1 MTTSAPPATGLP
13 VDLSEGDS
21 NLSSHRRRWSE
32 TAIDADT
39 RQWLAR
45 DARAFVHQSLSTPC
59 LNVLSAC
66 RGSVIEDLQ
75 GRAFLDFH
83 GNSVHQVGFSHPR
96 VIAAIKD
103 QLDRLAFCTRRY
115 TNQPAIRLAEKLI
128 AITPEPLGRA
138 LFAPGGTTA
147 VGMAMKAARAATGRF
162 KIVSMWDAFH
172 GASMDAMSISGETMF
187 RQGVGPLL
195 PGAQQVPPAEPY
207 RCLWDP
213 EGRCDSCGLKCAA
226 YIDYVL
232 EKEGD
237 VGAVIAEP
245 VRNTAVNP
253 PPPGYWQAVRRICD
267 RRGALLIMDET
278 AICLGRTGRMFACE
292 RFDVVP
298 DILTLGKGLGGGVIP
313 FAAMIVKKDLVDA
326 PEKALGHYTHEKNPV
341 AAAAGLAAID
351 VIESEGLVARADEL
365 GRFALARLESMKT
378 EHPLIGDVRGVGLLM
393 GIDLVTDRQTKVRA
407 VDAANRL
414 MYECLHR
421 GLSFKTSQGS
431 FIPLSPP
438 LNIDR
443 KDLDNALDI
452 LDQSLSVVEAD
463 L

>member
-1 MTTSAPPATGLP
+1 MTQPDSSSSAAP

-21 NLSSHRRRWSE
+21 NLSSHRRRWDE
-32 TAIDADT
+32 TAIDDDT

-45 DARAFVHQSLSTPC
+45 DARAFIHQSLSTPC

-75 GRAFLDFH
+75 GRTFFDFH
-83 GNSVHQVGFSHPR
+83 GNSVHQLGFSHPR
-96 VIAAIKD
+96 VIAAIKH

-128 AITPEPLGRA
+128 AITPAPLERV

-187 RQGVGPLL
+187 RHGVGPLL

-213 EGRCDSCGLKCAA
+213 KGRCDSCGLKCAA

-253 PPPGYWQAVRRICD
+253 PPPGYWKAVRRICD

-298 DILTLGKGLGGGVIP
+298 DILTMGKGLGGGVIP
-313 FAAMIVKKDLVDA
+313 FAAMIAKTDLIDA

-365 GRFALARLESMKT
+365 GRHAMVRLESMKT
-378 EHPLIGDVRGVGLLM
+378 VHPLIGDVRGVGLLM
-393 GIDLVTDRQTKVRA
+393 GMDLVTDRHTKARA
-407 VDAANRL
+407 VDAADRL
-414 MYECLHR
+414 MYECLRR

-438 LNIDR
+438 LNIDK
-443 KDLDNALDI
+443 KDLDDALDI
-452 LDQSLSVVEAD
+452 LDQSLGVVEAD